1 MTAPDD
7 HLLDLYTTLGAVE
20 LPRDVVRVSGLDAVT
35 YLQGQLSQDV
45 EVLDVGATSWTFVL
59 QPTGKV
65 DVWGRVTRT
74 ASDAFVL
81 DVEAGAG
88 EALVQRLQR
97 FLLRTK
103 ATVELLGDWRCIVL
117 RGPGAEA
124 AAQQAEVQA
133 EVRVPAGWPGVEG
146 ACLLG
151 PDVTVPPGIPLASP
165 AAVEAARIT
174 AGVPAMGSE
183 LTDRT
188 IPAEAGQWVIDA
200 SVDFTKGC
208 FTGQELVARIDSRG
222 GNVPRHLR
230 GLVLPPS
237 SKPPSPGTRVRV
249 GDSEVGEITSAAWSP
264 ALGAPVALA
273 YVGRAVEPPAE
284 ALVGGGGGDGDGDGH
299 DVDDAGD
306 GPVSAHIRR
315 LPLVGSSVG

>member
-1 MTAPDD
+1 VTAPEHD
-7 HLLDLYTTLGAVE
+7 LLDLYTTLGAVE
-20 LPRDVVRVSGLDAVT
+20 LPRDVVRVSGPDAVA

-45 EVLDVGATSWTFVL
+45 EDLDVGATSWTFVL

-74 ASDAFVL
+74 AADAFVL
-81 DVEAGAG
+81 DVEGGAG
-88 EALVQRLQR
+88 EALVQRLRR

-103 ATVELLGDWRCIVL
+103 AEVTLLDDWRCIVL

-124 AAQQAEVQA
+124 AAAQAEVHA

-151 PDVTVPPGIPLASP
+151 PDVAVPPGVPPASQ

-183 LTDRT
+183 LTERT

-230 GLVLPPS
+230 GLVFAEGAAPP
-237 SKPPSPGTRVRV
+237 PPGTRVRV
-249 GDSEVGEITSAAWSP
+249 GDSEVGEVTSTAWSP

-284 ALVGGGGGDGDGDGH
+284 AVIGDEE
-299 DVDDAGD
+299 
-306 GPVSAHIRR
+306 VSAHIRR

>member
-1 MTAPDD
+1 MTESAT
-7 HLLDLYTTLGAVE
+7 LDLYTTLGAVE
-20 LPRDVVRVSGLDAVT
+20 VPRDVVRVSGPDAVA

-45 EVLDVGATSWTFVL
+45 QDLDVGATTWTFVL

-74 ASDAFVL
+74 GGETFVL

-88 EALVQRLQR
+88 EALVLRLKR

-103 ATVELLGDWRCIVL
+103 AVVELLDDWRCIVL
-117 RGPGAEA
+117 RGPGAVEA
-124 AAQQAEVQA
+124 AADADVRA
-133 EVRVPAGWPGVEG
+133 AVRVPAGWPGVEG

-151 PDVTVPPGIPLASP
+151 PDVALPAGIPLASVE
-165 AAVEAARIT
+165 ALEAARIT

-230 GLVLPPS
+230 GLVLDPRATPPT
-237 SKPPSPGTRVRV
+237 PGSRVRV
-249 GDSEVGEITSAAWSP
+249 GDHEVGEVTSAAYSP

-273 YVGRAVEPPAE
+273 YVGRSVEPPAE
-284 ALVGGGGGDGDGDGH
+284 ATIVA
-299 DVDDAGD
+299 DDAADAD
-306 GPVSAHIRR
+306 GPSSAHIRQ
-315 LPLVGSSVG
+315 LPLVG